1 MIFAIEIDIEIDNK
15 IDIVIAIEI
24 AIVYICI
31 SLKQKMEIYKGNSQ
45 TYSEE
50 LKAINT
56 KYNTISFL
64 RLISILLFLGSLFYY
79 IKTSE
84 SVFVIMAIVLF
95 AGFLVLMRIHSKLSF
110 QRKIKTALV
119 AINKN
124 EITYLERKSIPFEN
138 GAEFNDFHHPYAY
151 DLDIFGDHSLFQNL
165 NRTATYIGK
174 KTLAKQLLTLL
185 PNVEILK
192 NHQAVQELKDK
203 LNWRQEFLA
212 FAKVGQDSET
222 FYKTLLQWRGYNS
235 KPLSKGAVVISYLF
249 PTLFASCI
257 IAYLL
262 TSNMV
267 FLTYSSYLFV
277 INLGVLGNFTKRIQ
291 MEIAQSENI
300 NTIISQYSLLVQKI
314 ENENFQSEKLKELQ
328 QKLNFKGQKASAHLQ
343 KLAELFSSME
353 TIGNFVTALLFNG
366 TFLFNLHVLK
376 SMIAW
381 KKEHA
386 EVLEEWL
393 EVIGEFE
400 MLNSLANFAY
410 NNPEFAYPLLNADYE
425 ISFSNLSHP
434 LLNPATRV
442 GNEVQFQPQS
452 FMILTGSNM
461 SGKSTF
467 LRSLGINMVLAGM
480 GSPVCASKA
489 NVHPLPVLVSMRLSD
504 SLSDS
509 ESYFFAEIKRL
520 KQIMDELEENPA
532 FVLLDEIL
540 RGTNS
545 DDKRN
550 GTIEVVKKVI
560 AKKAI
565 GAIAT
570 HDIEVCLTTNEFPDI
585 LTNKCFEVEI
595 NNDELHFDYTLRDG
609 ICKNKSATFL
619 MKKMGVI

>member
-1 MIFAIEIDIEIDNK
+1 
-15 IDIVIAIEI
+15 
-24 AIVYICI
+24 
-31 SLKQKMEIYKGNSQ
+31 MEIYKSNSQ
-45 TYSEE
+45 NYSLD
-50 LKAINT
+50 LKSINA
-56 KYNTISFL
+56 KYNTISFF
-64 RLISILLFLGSLFYY
+64 RLISILLFLASLFYY

-84 SVFVIMAIVLF
+84 SIFVITAIIVF
-95 AGFLVLMRIHSKLSF
+95 AGFLFLMRIHSRLSF
-110 QRKIKTALV
+110 QKKVKTALV
-119 AINKN
+119 EINEN
-124 EITYLERKSIPFEN
+124 EITYLERKSMPFKN

-151 DLDIFGDHSLFQNL
+151 DLDIFGEHSLFQNL
-165 NRTATYIGK
+165 NRTATFIGK

-185 PNVEILK
+185 PNDQIVD
-192 NHQAVQELKDK
+192 NHQAVAELSKK

-212 FAKVGQDSET
+212 FAKVGQDNET
-222 FYKTLLQWRGYNS
+222 FYKTLLQWSVFNS

-249 PTLFASCI
+249 PALLASSL
-257 IAYLL
+257 IAYLI

-267 FLTYSSYLFV
+267 FLTYFSFLFV
-277 INLGVLGNFTKRIQ
+277 LNLGVLGNFTKRIQ
-291 MEIAQSENI
+291 IEIAQSDNI
-300 NTIISQYSLLVQKI
+300 NKIITQYSLLVQKI
-314 ENENFQSEKLKELQ
+314 ENESFQSEKLIALQ
-328 QKLNFKGQKASAHLQ
+328 QKLYFQNQKASVHLQ
-343 KLAELFSSME
+343 HLAELFSKME
-353 TIGNFVTALLFNG
+353 SIGNLVTAILFNG

-376 SMIAW
+376 SMITW
-381 KKEHA
+381 KKQHA
-386 EVLEEWL
+386 IVLEEWL

-410 NNPEFAYPLLNADYE
+410 NNPDFVYPELNSDYQ
-425 ISFSNLSHP
+425 IAFSNLSHP
-434 LLNPATRV
+434 LLNPLTRV

-467 LRSLGINMVLAGM
+467 LRSLGINMVLSGM
-480 GSPVCASKA
+480 GSPVCASQA
-489 NVHPLPVLVSMRLSD
+489 SVHPLPVLVSMRLSD

-520 KQIMDELEENPA
+520 KQIMDELEEKPA

-560 AKKAI
+560 DKKAI

-570 HDIEVCLTTNEFPDI
+570 HDIEVCLTTNEYPDT

-595 NNDELHFDYTLRDG
+595 SNDELHFDYKLRDG

-619 MKKMGVI
+619 MEKMGVI

>member
-1 MIFAIEIDIEIDNK
+1 
-15 IDIVIAIEI
+15 
-24 AIVYICI
+24 
-31 SLKQKMEIYKGNSQ
+31 MEIYHSKSKQ
-45 TYSEE
+45 HTQQLS
-50 LKAINT
+50 KINT
-56 KYNTISFL
+56 KYNTISLFRLMSIVFFL
-64 RLISILLFLGSLFYY
+64 VAIYYY
-79 IKTSE
+79 IKNSNMTFLILAAAFF
-84 SVFVIMAIVLF
+84 VGFVI
-95 AGFLVLMRIHSKLSF
+95 LMRIHSKLLF
-110 QRKIKTALV
+110 KRKITEALLD
-119 AINKN
+119 INKK
-124 EITYLERKSIPFEN
+124 EIAYLDSEEIPFEN
-138 GAEFNDFHHPYAY
+138 GQEFNDFHHPYAY
-151 DLDIFGDHSLFQNL
+151 DLDIFGEHSLFQNL
-165 NRTATYIGK
+165 NRTATFIGK

-185 PNVEILK
+185 PNDEILD
-192 NHQAVQELKDK
+192 NHSAIKELAAK
-203 LNWRQEFLA
+203 LDWRQEFLA
-212 FAKVGQDSET
+212 IAKVGHDNET
-222 FYKTLLQWRGYNS
+222 FYKILLQWRVYNS
-235 KPLSKGAVVISYLF
+235 KPLSKAAEVISYLF
-249 PTLFASCI
+249 PALFVSCLV
-257 IAYLL
+257 AYLV
-262 TSNMV
+262 TSNMI
-267 FLTYSSYLFV
+267 FLTYSSFLFV

-314 ENENFQSEKLKELQ
+314 ENENFKSEKLKDLQ

-343 KLAELFSSME
+343 KLAELFSNME

-381 KKEHA
+381 KKEHS

-400 MLNSLANFAY
+400 MLNSMANFAY
-410 NNPEFAYPLLNADYE
+410 NNPDFVFPDLNSNYE
-425 ISFSNLSHP
+425 IAFSNLSHP
-434 LLNPATRV
+434 LLHKKSRV
-442 GNEVQFQPQS
+442 GNEVSFQPQS
-452 FMILTGSNM
+452 FLILTGSNM

-467 LRSLGINMVLAGM
+467 LRSLGINMVLTGM
-480 GSPVCASKA
+480 GAPVCATKA
-489 NVHPLPVLVSMRLSD
+489 GVHPLPVLVSMRLSD

-520 KQIMDELEENPA
+520 KQIMDELKKGSA

-570 HDIEVCLTTNEFPDI
+570 HDIEVCLTTNEFPETLI
-585 LTNKCFEVEI
+585 NKCFEVEI
-595 NNDELHFDYTLRDG
+595 QNDELHFDYTLRDG

>member
-1 MIFAIEIDIEIDNK
+1 
-15 IDIVIAIEI
+15 
-24 AIVYICI
+24 
-31 SLKQKMEIYKGNSQ
+31 MEIYKSNSKN
-45 TYSEE
+45 YSEE

-64 RLISILLFLGSLFYY
+64 RFISILLLLGSLFYY

-84 SVFVIMAIVLF
+84 SVFVISAIILF
-95 AGFLVLMRIHSKLSF
+95 AGFVILMRIHSKLSF
-110 QRKIKTALV
+110 QKKIKNALV
-119 AINKN
+119 KINEN
-124 EITYLERKSIPFEN
+124 EITYLERKAIPFEN

-151 DLDIFGDHSLFQNL
+151 DLDIFGEHSLFQNL
-165 NRTATYIGK
+165 NRTATFIGK

-192 NHQAVQELKDK
+192 NHKAVQELREK

-212 FAKVGQDSET
+212 IAKVGHDSET
-222 FYKTLLQWRGYNS
+222 FYKTLLQWRVYNS

-249 PTLFASCI
+249 PALFVSCI
-257 IAYLL
+257 IGYLL

-267 FLTYSSYLFV
+267 FLTYSSFLFV

-314 ENENFQSEKLKELQ
+314 ENESFKSDKLKDLQ
-328 QKLNFKGQKASAHLQ
+328 QRLNFKNQKASAHLQ
-343 KLAELFSSME
+343 KLAELFSNME

-410 NNPEFAYPLLNADYE
+410 NNPDFVYPELNTDYK
-425 ISFSNLSHP
+425 ISFSDLSHP

-467 LRSLGINMVLAGM
+467 LRSLGINMVLSGM
-480 GSPVCASKA
+480 GSPVCASQA

-520 KQIMDELEENPA
+520 KQIMDELEANPA

-560 AKKAI
+560 SKKAI

-570 HDIEVCLTTNEFPDI
+570 HDIEVCLTTNEYPDI

-595 NNDELHFDYTLRDG
+595 SNDELHFDYKLRDG

>member
-1 MIFAIEIDIEIDNK
+1 
-15 IDIVIAIEI
+15 
-24 AIVYICI
+24 
-31 SLKQKMEIYKGNSQ
+31 MEIYKSNSQ
-45 TYSEE
+45 NYSEE
-50 LKAINT
+50 LKGINT
-56 KYNTISFL
+56 KYNSISFL
-64 RLISILLFLGSLFYY
+64 RFISILLVLGSLFYY

-84 SVFVIMAIVLF
+84 SVFVITAIIFFASFLF
-95 AGFLVLMRIHSKLSF
+95 LMRIHSKLSF
-110 QRKIKTALV
+110 QKKIKTTLIQ
-119 AINKN
+119 INEN
-124 EITYLERKSIPFEN
+124 EINYLGRKSIPFEN

-151 DLDIFGDHSLFQNL
+151 DLDIFGAHSLFQNL
-165 NRTATYIGK
+165 NRTATFIGK

-185 PNVEILK
+185 PNDEILK
-192 NHQAVQELKDK
+192 NHLAVQELKEK

-212 FAKVGQDSET
+212 FAKIGQDSQT
-222 FYKTLLQWRGYNS
+222 VYASILQWSRFES
-235 KPLSKGAVVISYLF
+235 TPLSKISVFLSFLF
-249 PTLFASCI
+249 PIGFFSNLLGYI
-257 IAYLL
+257 L
-262 TSNMV
+262 TSNPV
-267 FLTYSSYLFV
+267 FLSYLTFFFV
-277 INLGVLGNFTKRIQ
+277 LNMSFLGRFYKRITI
-291 MEIAQSENI
+291 EIANAENI
-300 NTIISQYSLLVQKI
+300 DVIVGQYSLLVQKI
-314 ENENFQSEKLKELQ
+314 ENETFYSEKLVALQ
-328 QKLNFKGQKASAHLQ
+328 QKLNFQNQKASVHLK
-343 KLAELFSSME
+343 KLSDLFSNMD
-353 TIGNFVTALLFNG
+353 TIGNFVTGLLFNG

-376 SMIAW
+376 SLIAW
-381 KKEHA
+381 KKQHA
-386 EVLEEWL
+386 VVLEEWL

-400 MLNSLANFAY
+400 MLNSLANFSY
-410 NNPEFAYPLLNADYE
+410 NNPEFVYPTLNTNFE
-425 ISFSNLSHP
+425 IDFSNLSHP

-442 GNEVQFQPQS
+442 GNEVQFYPQS

-467 LRSLGINMVLAGM
+467 LRSLGINMVLSGM
-480 GSPVCASKA
+480 GAPVCASQA

-520 KQIMDELEENPA
+520 KQIMDELEANPA

-570 HDIEVCLTTNEFPDI
+570 HDIEVCLTTNEYPDI

-595 NNDELHFDYTLRDG
+595 SNDELHFDYTLRDG